1 MHRKL
6 GSSRDYPKLMNR
18 IWIFHAQIP
27 QYGENP
33 FMRTI
38 FFKITSL
45 LQHPVLPVFV
55 FGEVTAIQLPVL
67 ADRIDG
73 PNKPSRKRGEKVA
86 GQFGTSDYR
95 SRQFKELL
103 DACGLEWWN
112 VSSFVG
118 PSV

>member
-1 MHRKL
+1 
-6 GSSRDYPKLMNR
+6 
-18 IWIFHAQIP
+18 
-27 QYGENP
+27 
-33 FMRTI
+33 MRTI

-55 FGEVTAIQLPVL
+55 FGKSPWYYQGL
-67 ADRIDG
+67 AKCLDG
-73 PNKPSRKRGEKVA
+73 PQKPSRKRGSKVA

-112 VSSFVG
+112 VNLSSG
-118 PSV
+118 SAKRGLD

>member
-1 MHRKL
+1 
-6 GSSRDYPKLMNR
+6 
-18 IWIFHAQIP
+18 
-27 QYGENP
+27 
-33 FMRTI
+33 MRTI

-55 FGEVTAIQLPVL
+55 FGELYSLCCTAKVPS
-67 ADRIDG
+67 DRLDG
-73 PNKPSRKRGEKVA
+73 PNKPSRKRGERVA

-112 VSSFVG
+112 VSYHNLVTPYLTG
-118 PSV
+118 

>member
-1 MHRKL
+1 
-6 GSSRDYPKLMNR
+6 
-18 IWIFHAQIP
+18 
-27 QYGENP
+27 
-33 FMRTI
+33 MRTI

-112 VSSFVG
+112 VSSFGG